1 MMRDMRHV
9 ILHYHIFKN
18 AGSTIDAILE
28 KNFHSNWGRVEGSPS
43 TYRLKNDELV
53 KYISDN
59 HHLLAV
65 SSHEARPPVPVSPNI
80 KIYPIIFFRHPIDRI
95 GSIYSYRRSQLEIL
109 TRSTKVAHEKDM
121 AGYIRWCLENPSAE
135 TVINFQTRYLSVSE
149 RNPRG
154 MADFELAM
162 QRLLDA
168 PFFGLVEYFDES
180 LKQLKNYLCS
190 TFGDMDF
197 GYKIINRSLNRP
209 GTLKERL
216 AYIEYSLGDNLYKEL
231 LERNTLD
238 LQLYE
243 QAIRIFEAR
252 MLS

>member
-1 MMRDMRHV
+1 MRNVRHL

-18 AGSTIDAILE
+18 AGSTIDAIL
-28 KNFHSNWGRVEGSPS
+28 KKKFHSNWAVVEGRPS
-43 TYRLKNDELV
+43 TYRLETDELV
-53 KYISDN
+53 KYILGN
-59 HHLLAV
+59 PHLLAV
-65 SSHEARPPVPVSPNI
+65 SSHEARPPVPVSPNL
-80 KIYPIIFFRHPIDRI
+80 KFYPIIFFRHPIDRI

-109 TRSTKVAHEKDM
+109 TRSTKVAHEMDM

-149 RNPRG
+149 KNPRG

-180 LKQLKNYLCS
+180 LKQLKNYLFG

-197 GYKIINRSLNRP
+197 GYKIMNRSPNRL

-216 AYIEYSLGDNLYKEL
+216 AHIEYSLGDSLYEEL
-231 LERNTLD
+231 LGRNALD

-243 QAIRIFEAR
+243 QAIKIFESR